1 MPITQTP
8 RPSPGKFPRR
18 SLAEIAED
26 LSRDAE
32 DLSRRRRESLHGSL
46 AENAEMQ
53 GWFVSTLLR
62 SLREIFH
69 ASHTSSLRLGARC
82 SASPREIR
90 RRGHATDESRGRCGS
105 HRPRDRRPA
114 SSLAALSQR
123 SLKISRETQRTSRGD
138 AENLYT
144 DLSQRTQRCRAGLF
158 LLSCALC
165 ARSSTLPT

>member
-1 MPITQTP
+1 MPITRTP
-8 RPSPGKFPRR
+8 RPSPCKFPRR

-69 ASHTSSLRLGARC
+69 GSHMSSLRLGARC

-90 RRGHATDESRGRCGS
+90 RHEF
-105 HRPRDRRPA
+105 
-114 SSLAALSQR
+114 LAALSQT
-123 SLKISRETQRTSRGD
+123 SLKISRRD
-138 AENLYT
+138 AE
-144 DLSQRTQRCRAGLF
+144 DLSRRRRESLQGSLAENAEMAGLVCFCSLALSARDLPRF
-158 LLSCALC
+158 LHQFS
-165 ARSSTLPT
+165 